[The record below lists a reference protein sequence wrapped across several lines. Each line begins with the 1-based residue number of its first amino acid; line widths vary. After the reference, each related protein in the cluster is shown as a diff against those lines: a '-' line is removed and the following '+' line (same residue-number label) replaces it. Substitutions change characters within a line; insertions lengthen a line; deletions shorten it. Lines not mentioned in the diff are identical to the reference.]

1 VTGRV
6 LPFDEAAAGV
16 HADVRAMAARTG
28 TAIGDSD
35 GYVAATA
42 RANDLTVAGHR
53 AFSGRRRQGDQSVG
67 SDART
72 MSNLSCVAKPG
83 RARRRDQA
91 SPDTRP
97 IVSG

>member
-42 RANDLTVAGHR
+42 RANDLTVATRDTAPFLAG
-53 AFSGRRRQGDQSVG
+53 G
-67 SDART
+67 
-72 MSNLSCVAKPG
+72 AKAINPWEATPG
-83 RARRRDQA
+83 R
-91 SPDTRP
+91 
-97 IVSG
+97 